1 MYMGAPAPA
10 QTLLL
15 LLCRHLIFIAEMLG
29 DSVNILYLCKALT
42 SENGINNASCKIAIP
57 MDENLKEYH
66 RMGRRSQHKN
76 YKLPGVY
83 HVTISVNRDLQ
94 RPLGSVVGRLE
105 AADGSSE
112 APRVE
117 LSALGA
123 MVEYELTHSIS
134 RYYPMIE
141 VQDHIVMPEHLHALI
156 VVKNSIISANG
167 RETHLGQVI
176 AGFKKGCNRRYWEMV
191 GLRGEPA
198 DAGKPKSTSAGKVES
213 TEGAGSAGRPEGAGA
228 QRFAVLPQRIKRTPS
243 TGTTGRPPLFADGYV
258 DVMPIEPGQLEQQ
271 RQYIHDNPRS
281 RLLRSANR
289 AVLQAQR
296 MSITT
301 AISVRALRRYL
312 EQVCLP
318 SQITEETWRYLQD
331 RLLIKDGMVAC
342 DSYGSLD
349 IMAKRML
356 PVVHHRKDAG
366 LFERQRQRCL
376 AAAADGVALV
386 SARIAKGEQAIMDEV
401 RDRRYPEVLIADNGF
416 PELYHPSKEKIALC
430 QEGRLLLV
438 TPWKYR
444 YRGADE
450 SISVAECKAMN
461 CVAQAL
467 CRLRDDW
474 WKAES
479 LAG

>member
-10 QTLLL
+10 QTLL

-117 LSALGA
+117 LSAQGA

-156 VVKNSIISANG
+156 VVKNNIISANG

-198 DAGKPKSTSAGKVES
+198 DAGSAGRL
-213 TEGAGSAGRPEGAGA
+213 EGAGAGKPTPAGSAGRPEGAGA

-301 AISVRALRRYL
+301 ALSVKALQRYL

-318 SQITEETWRYLQD
+318 SQITEETWRCLQD

-342 DSYGSLD
+342 HSYGSLD
-349 IMAKRML
+349 IMANRML

-366 LFERQRQRCL
+366 LFERQRCL

-444 YRGADE
+444 YRSAEE

-467 CRLRDDW
+467 CRRRDDW